1 MITLS
6 TGEIYIHW
14 KAQLVFPQD
23 SDLSVKLLY
32 VEFEHPILGL
42 DPWIGL
48 CNQTDLF
55 VCLFFVHWK
64 SLTFDFRRPEL
75 SYRSRARVR
84 FIPLLRQ
91 KCASQNNFREG
102 CCSHIGFGVE
112 PDHRCGKWFKSYH
125 WYQLIEVIEGLPFCS
140 CRASLATDVYQ
151 SRGPQFRVRQGF
163 NPSKLSREPNDI
175 RSKLGPLSIV
185 SNQTNVIYRAVDTM
199 KVPQTRSPTN
209 LRHLPDQIELEL
221 EMLLLRPV

>member
-84 FIPLLRQ
+84 FISLLRQ

-102 CCSHIGFGVE
+102 CCSNIGFGVE
-112 PDHRCGKWFKSYH
+112 PDYRCGKWFKSYH

-151 SRGPQFRVRQGF
+151 YGPQF
-163 NPSKLSREPNDI
+163 
-175 RSKLGPLSIV
+175 V
-185 SNQTNVIYRAVDTM
+185 SNQANVIYRAVNTM

-209 LRHLPDQIELEL
+209 LRHLSDQIELEL

>member
-1 MITLS
+1 MKPYRCI
-6 TGEIYIHW
+6 
-14 KAQLVFPQD
+14 
-23 SDLSVKLLY
+23 
-32 VEFEHPILGL
+32 
-42 DPWIGL
+42 
-48 CNQTDLF
+48 CLF
-55 VCLFFVHWK
+55 FACFFVHWQG
-64 SLTFDFRRPEL
+64 LTFDFRRPEL

-140 CRASLATDVYQ
+140 CRASLATDVCQY
-151 SRGPQFRVRQGF
+151 GPQFRVRQGF

-175 RSKLGPLSIV
+175 RSKLGPLSII
-185 SNQTNVIYRAVDTM
+185 SNQTNVIYRAVDTL

-221 EMLLLRPV
+221 EMLLLRPM